1 MFIHSYRTWGHDECL
16 RIMSE
21 ILLNLIPFQVL
32 NEIHQ
37 KWTRSKVHIANIKML
52 ACMMLQTTVGL

>member
-1 MFIHSYRTWGHDECL
+1 
-16 RIMSE
+16 MSE

-37 KWTRSKVHIANIKML
+37 KWTQSKVHIANIKML